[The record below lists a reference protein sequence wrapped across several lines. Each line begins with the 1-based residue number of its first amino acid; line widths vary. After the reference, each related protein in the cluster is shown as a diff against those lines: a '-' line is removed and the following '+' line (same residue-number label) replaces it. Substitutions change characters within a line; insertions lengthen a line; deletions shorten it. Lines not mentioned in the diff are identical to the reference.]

1 MGRIADN
8 VRLAY
13 PIVLSGLGLSI
24 VQFFDTLMVG
34 QVNKESL
41 AGVAFASAIIIVLL
55 VCGQGIGMAQTPLVG
70 QSYARGETK
79 RVAIIFQNAILQNII
94 IGIGIVAVLMC
105 LLPLLPY
112 FGQDV
117 EVIRLAK
124 PYFIAT
130 ALSLLPAQI
139 FLAFRH
145 FMEGVGNTKVT
156 MVIIIS
162 ANILNIILNYIFIF
176 GKLGCPEMGAF
187 GAGLATL
194 VARTLMP
201 IAYLIF
207 ILTNKKYRRYTYF
220 FKKENLQFHV
230 QKNILKLGAPIAVQ
244 QTLECVSFSMITI
257 MMGWF
262 SAVVLAAY
270 QIALTFFTMTFQMAC
285 GVASATTILVSHS
298 HGRKDYKA
306 VSDYAKTGVML
317 SATTMGVFGIL
328 FITIPD
334 YITSMFTSDKEVIAQ
349 AAPLFLI
356 AGIFQVIDGT
366 QTTLL
371 GALRGLNDV
380 NKPMQYSLLSYTL
393 IALPLAYILGF
404 PLNLGPCGTFAGIAI
419 GLLIAAILYKKRLK
433 TIIKRKKIVSLL
445 LKTKEK

>member
-41 AGVAFASAIIIVLL
+41 AAVAFASAIIIVFL
-55 VCGQGIGMAQTPLVG
+55 VFGQGMGMAQTPLVG
-70 QSYARGETK
+70 QAFARKETK
-79 RVAIIFQNAILQNII
+79 RVAIIFQNAILQNTLV
-94 IGIGIVAVLMC
+94 GVFIVLALLI
-105 LLPLLPY
+105 LLPFLPY
-112 FGQDV
+112 LGQDA
-117 EVIRLAK
+117 EVIKFAK

-145 FMEGVGNTKVT
+145 FMEGVGNTKIT
-156 MVIIIS
+156 MIIIIS

-176 GKLGCPEMGAF
+176 GKMGCPAMGAF

-201 IAYLIF
+201 IAYVVF
-207 ILTNKKYRRYTYF
+207 ILSNKKYRRYTFF
-220 FKKENLQFHV
+220 FKKSNLQLYM
-230 QKNILKLGAPIAVQ
+230 QKNILRLGFPIAVQ
-244 QTLECVSFSMITI
+244 QTLECFAFSMITI

-262 SAVVLAAY
+262 STVVLASY
-270 QIALTFFTMTFQMAC
+270 QIALTFFTMTFQISC

-298 HGRKDYKA
+298 YGRKDYDA
-306 VSDYAKTGVML
+306 IREQAKTGVGL
-317 SATTMGVFGIL
+317 SVATMTVFGTIFIL
-328 FITIPD
+328 FPD
-334 YITSMFTSDKEVIAQ
+334 FITSMFTDDIEVIKQ

-366 QTTLL
+366 QVTLL
-371 GALRGLNDV
+371 GALRGMNDV
-380 NKPMQYSLLSYTL
+380 NKPMKYSLFGYIL
-393 IALPLAYILGF
+393 IALPLAYLLGF
-404 PLNLGPCGTFAGIAI
+404 VFKLGPCGTFSGIAI
-419 GLLIAAILYKKRLK
+419 GLLVSAILYKKRLK
-433 TIIKRKKIVSLL
+433 TIIINKKIVSLPSEN
-445 LKTKEK
+445 K

>member
-13 PIVLSGLGLSI
+13 PIVLSGIGMSV

-41 AGVAFASAIIIVLL
+41 AGVAFASAIIIIFL
-55 VCGQGIGMAQTPLVG
+55 VFGQGLGMAQTPLVG
-70 QSYARGETK
+70 QSFARKETK

-94 IGIGIVAVLMC
+94 IGVFIVAVLMC
-105 LLPLLPY
+105 FLPLLPY
-112 FGQDV
+112 FGQDE
-117 EVIRLAK
+117 EVIQYAK
-124 PYFIAT
+124 PYFVAT

-156 MVIIIS
+156 MIIIIS

-176 GKLGCPEMGAF
+176 GKLGCPQMGAF
-187 GAGLATL
+187 GAGLSTL
-194 VARTLMP
+194 IARSLMP
-201 IAYLIF
+201 IAYIIF

-220 FKKENLQFHV
+220 FKKENLQLHM

-244 QTLECVSFSMITI
+244 QTLECTSFSLITI

-262 SAVVLAAY
+262 STVVLAAY
-270 QIALTFFTMTFQMAC
+270 QIVLTFFTMTFQIAC

-298 HGRKDYKA
+298 YGRKDLNA
-306 VSDYAKTGVML
+306 VSEYSKTGVGI
-317 SATTMGVFGIL
+317 SVITMAVFGIL
-328 FITIPD
+328 FITIPE
-334 YITSMFTSDKEVIAQ
+334 YITSMFTDDKEVILQ
-349 AAPLFLI
+349 ATPLFFI
-356 AGIFQVIDGT
+356 AGIFQMIDGT

-380 NKPMQYSLLSYTL
+380 NKPMKYSLLSYIL

-404 PLNLGPCGTFAGIAI
+404 IFNLGPEGTFSGIAI
-419 GLLIAAILYKKRLK
+419 GLLFAAILYKKRLQ
-433 TIIKRKKIVSLL
+433 TIIKIKKIVSPP
-445 LKTKEK
+445 LK

>member
-1 MGRIADN
+1 MGRVADN

-13 PIVLSGLGLSI
+13 PIVLSGVGMSI

-41 AGVAFASAIIIVLL
+41 AGVAFASAIIIIFL
-55 VCGQGIGMAQTPLVG
+55 VFGQGMGMAQTPLVG
-70 QSYARGETK
+70 QAFARKETK
-79 RVAIIFQNAILQNII
+79 RVASIFQNAILQNIF
-94 IGIGIVAVLMC
+94 IGIFIVLM
-105 LLPLLPY
+105 LMLMLPFLHY
-112 FGQDV
+112 FGQEE
-117 EVIRLAK
+117 EVIRYAR

-156 MVIIIS
+156 MIIIIS

-176 GKLGCPEMGAF
+176 GKLGLPAMGAF
-187 GAGLATL
+187 GAGLSTL

-201 IAYLIF
+201 IAYVVF
-207 ILTNKKYRRYTYF
+207 ILSNKKYRRYTYF
-220 FKKENLQFHV
+220 FKKENLKLYM
-230 QKNILKLGAPIAVQ
+230 QKNILRLGAPIAVQ
-244 QTLECVSFSMITI
+244 QTLECFSFSMVTI

-270 QIALTFFTMTFQMAC
+270 QIVTTFFTMTFQISC

-298 HGRKDYKA
+298 YGRKDYNA
-306 VSDYAKTGVML
+306 ISEHSKTGVIL
-317 SATTMGVFGIL
+317 SIIAVGFFGLL
-328 FITIPD
+328 FILIPD
-334 YITSMFTSDKEVIAQ
+334 FITSMFTDDVEVIKQ

-366 QTTLL
+366 QVTLL
-371 GALRGLNDV
+371 GALRGMNDV
-380 NKPMQYSLLSYTL
+380 NKPMKYSLFGYIL
-393 IALPLAYILGF
+393 IALPLAYVLGF
-404 PLNLGPCGTFAGIAI
+404 IFKLGPCGTFSGIAI
-419 GLLIAAILYKKRLK
+419 GLLVAALLYKKRLQ
-433 TIIKRKKIVSLL
+433 TIIKIKKNSIFAPQN
-445 LKTKEK
+445 

>member
-13 PIVLSGLGLSI
+13 PIVLSGLGLSV

-41 AGVAFASAIIIVLL
+41 AGVAFASAIIIVFL
-55 VCGQGIGMAQTPLVG
+55 VFGQGIGMAQTPLVG
-70 QSYARGETK
+70 QSFARGETK
-79 RVAIIFQNAILQNII
+79 RVAIIFQNALLQNII
-94 IGIGIVAVLMC
+94 IGLIIVAVLLC

-112 FGQDV
+112 FGQ
-117 EVIRLAK
+117 EPKVIEFAK

-162 ANILNIILNYIFIF
+162 ANILNIILNYVFIF
-176 GKLGCPEMGAF
+176 GKLGCPPMGAF

-207 ILTNKKYRRYTYF
+207 ILSNKKYRRYTLF
-220 FKKENLQFHV
+220 FKKSNLQLHM

-262 SAVVLAAY
+262 STVVLAAY
-270 QIALTFFTMTFQMAC
+270 QIALTFFTMTFQISC
-285 GVASATTILVSHS
+285 GIASATTILVSHS
-298 HGRKDYKA
+298 YGRKDFKS
-306 VSDYAKTGVML
+306 VSMHSRTGVEL
-317 SATTMGVFGIL
+317 SVTTMAVFGSL
-328 FITIPD
+328 FILIPD
-334 YITSMFTSDKEVIAQ
+334 FITSMFTSDKEVIEQ
-349 AAPLFLI
+349 AASLFLI

-366 QTTLL
+366 QVTLL

-404 PLNLGPCGTFAGIAI
+404 PLNLGPCGTFSGIAI

-433 TIIKRKKIVSLL
+433 TIIIRKKNTIFAPS
-445 LKTKEK
+445 K

>member
-1 MGRIADN
+1 MGRVADN

-41 AGVAFASAIIIVLL
+41 AGVAFASAIIIIFL

-194 VARTLMP
+194 IARTLMP

-220 FKKENLQFHV
+220 FKKENLQLHM

-317 SATTMGVFGIL
+317 SAATMGVFGIL

-419 GLLIAAILYKKRLK
+419 GLLIAAILYKKRLE
-433 TIIKRKKIVSLL
+433 TIIKRKKNSIFAP
-445 LKTKEK
+445 

>member
-34 QVNKESL
+34 QVNKDSL
-41 AGVAFASAIIIVLL
+41 AGVAFASAIIIVFL

-70 QSYARGETK
+70 QSFARGEIK
-79 RVAIIFQNAILQNII
+79 RVAIIFQNALLQNII
-94 IGIGIVAVLMC
+94 IGVIIVAILLC

-112 FGQDV
+112 FGQDAK
-117 EVIRLAK
+117 VIEYAR

-139 FLAFRH
+139 FLGFRH

-176 GKLGCPEMGAF
+176 GKLGCPQMGAF
-187 GAGLATL
+187 GAGLSTL
-194 VARTLMP
+194 IARTLMP

-207 ILTNKKYRRYTYF
+207 ILSNKKYRRYTYF
-220 FKKENLQFHV
+220 FKRENLKLHM
-230 QKNILKLGAPIAVQ
+230 QKNILRLGAPMAVQ

-298 HGRKDYKA
+298 YGRKDYKA
-306 VSDYAKTGVML
+306 VGEYAKTGVML
-317 SATTMGVFGIL
+317 SAITMGVFGIL

-380 NKPMQYSLLSYTL
+380 NKPMKYSLLSYTL

-404 PLNLGPCGTFAGIAI
+404 IFDLGPCGTFSGIAI
-419 GLLIAAILYKKRLK
+419 GLLVAAILYKKRLR
-433 TIIKRKKIVSLL
+433 TIIKRKKNTIFAN
-445 LKTKEK
+445 

>member
-34 QVNKESL
+34 QVNKDSL
-41 AGVAFASAIIIVLL
+41 AGVAFASAIIIVFL

-70 QSYARGETK
+70 QSFARGETK
-79 RVAIIFQNAILQNII
+79 RVAIIFQNALLQNII
-94 IGIGIVAVLMC
+94 IGVIIVAILLC

-112 FGQDV
+112 FGQDAK
-117 EVIRLAK
+117 VIEYAR

-139 FLAFRH
+139 FLGFRH

-176 GKLGCPEMGAF
+176 GKLGCPQMGAF
-187 GAGLATL
+187 GAGLSTL
-194 VARTLMP
+194 IARTLMP

-207 ILTNKKYRRYTYF
+207 ILSNKKYRRYTYF
-220 FKKENLQFHV
+220 FKRENLKLHM
-230 QKNILKLGAPIAVQ
+230 QKNILRLGAPMAVQ

-298 HGRKDYKA
+298 YGRKDYKA
-306 VSDYAKTGVML
+306 VGEYAKTGVML
-317 SATTMGVFGIL
+317 SAITMGVFGIL

-380 NKPMQYSLLSYTL
+380 NKPMKYSLLSYTL

-404 PLNLGPCGTFAGIAI
+404 IFDLGPCGTFSGIAI
-419 GLLIAAILYKKRLK
+419 GLLVAAILYKKRLR
-433 TIIKRKKIVSLL
+433 TIIKRKKNTIFAN
-445 LKTKEK
+445 